1 MMHEGGEG
9 REEAHVSRR
18 VRAEDSTRNVPRA
31 ATARRSARARAAGA
45 PERGFFE
52 GTHLQKAGLKRRQD
66 SVHVAVLRREVARAL
81 LQRLDGP
88 LVRVEVR
95 DEGLVLRA
103 EVHRV
108 RGRPLASPVLLL
120 DPPPLFRRHRNR
132 GERGGAQPSHSG
144 ASGRGCAAL
153 GARVPGLGGGG
164 RKRVGEGKCVSAQ
177 FRHLSC
183 PPHRPAASSA
193 APRGAL
199 RVLSSTVLRDAS
211 TPFFFS
217 PPVPGR

>member
-1 MMHEGGEG
+1 
-9 REEAHVSRR
+9 
-18 VRAEDSTRNVPRA
+18 
-31 ATARRSARARAAGA
+31 
-45 PERGFFE
+45 
-52 GTHLQKAGLKRRQD
+52 
-66 SVHVAVLRREVARAL
+66 VHVAVLRREVARAL

-132 GERGGAQPSHSG
+132 GERGGARPSHSG

-164 RKRVGEGKCVSAQ
+164 RKRVGEGKKKKCRPISDTSPVPLTAPQRVPLLRVARYVSCHPPSSAT
-177 FRHLSC
+177 RARPSSSPLLS
-183 PPHRPAASSA
+183 PAAEREEGGSITTATPSCSSPPPRAPGA
-193 APRGAL
+193 APSSPARRG
-199 RVLSSTVLRDAS
+199 S
-211 TPFFFS
+211 
-217 PPVPGR
+217 